1 MGPFDGALK
10 GKNYKTLAV
19 KKEKIIT
26 AVRPSQPAN
35 SKTTNGSST
44 SSSSSPPS
52 SYNVNGKSKPTNS
65 HVRSESRSLTPS
77 HPGDR
82 NPKNVVKNERSSFM
96 KRPSPAVS
104 TPHFDDSESDIE
116 EEQETRNRKRP
127 KLERGI
133 SGDSIRRITN
143 LQS

>member
-26 AVRPSQPAN
+26 AARPSQPTN
-35 SKTTNGSST
+35 SKTTNGSPT
-44 SSSSSPPS
+44 SSSSPPS
-52 SYNVNGKSKPTNS
+52 SYHVNGKSKPTNG

-96 KRPSPAVS
+96 KRSSPAVS
-104 TPHFDDSESDIE
+104 TPRFDDSESDIE

-133 SGDSIRRITN
+133 SGDSM
-143 LQS
+143 